1 MDIIR
6 GSIFTFGNNIDTDQI
21 YPGRYLELT
30 EHDEIAAHVM
40 EGADPSFAS
49 AMKRG
54 DIIVAG
60 TNFGCGSSREH
71 AVITLKNSGV
81 GAVAA
86 RSFARIF
93 FRNAV
98 NLGLVVVEIPD
109 LGDLG
114 LRDGDEGELDVLRGV
129 FTTPAGEKSF
139 APLPPHVLS
148 IIEAGGIFPLFR
160 EKGAGV
166 FG

>member
-21 YPGRYLELT
+21 FPGRYLELT
-30 EHDEIAAHVM
+30 EHDEITAHVLA
-40 EGADPSFAS
+40 GADPSFAS
-49 AMKRG
+49 TMKRG

-148 IIEAGGIFPLFR
+148 IIEAGAIFPLFR
-160 EKGAGV
+160 EKGAGG
-166 FG
+166 FD

>member
-49 AMKRG
+49 KMKRG

-81 GAVAA
+81 GAVVA

-98 NLGLVVVEIPD
+98 NLGLVVVEVPGLDD
-109 LGDLG
+109 LV
-114 LRDGDEGELDVLRGV
+114 LREGDEASLDAVRGV

>member
-49 AMKRG
+49 TMKRG

>member
-1 MDIIR
+1 MNIIR
-6 GSIFTFGNNIDTDQI
+6 GRVFTFGNNIDTDQI

-49 AMKRG
+49 KMKRG
-54 DIIVAG
+54 DIIAAG

-81 GAVAA
+81 DAVVA

-98 NLGLVVVEIPD
+98 NLGLLVVEIPD

-129 FTTPAGEKSF
+129 FAAPGGSRTF
-139 APLPPHVLS
+139 APLPPHVLA
-148 IIEAGGIFPLFR
+148 IIEAGGIFRLFR
-160 EKGAGV
+160 EKGDGV

>member
-6 GSIFTFGNNIDTDQI
+6 GRIFTFGNNIDTDQI

-49 AMKRG
+49 KMKRG